1 LVYFTGIQIKE
12 LNEEYCTTTAKYSW
26 LNQNPFR
33 SMYFA
38 VMQMAAELS
47 TGILCSGNIYER
59 KPAVSMLVVK
69 TEGVYFKK
77 AIGKVSF
84 TCRDGA
90 VIADIVEKAVSTAES
105 QDVKCYSVA
114 TNEVGEV
121 VAEFWITWSFKA
133 RGKKQDVRVM

>member
-1 LVYFTGIQIKE
+1 MNIGFATFKKKIMNPVNYRLFLLSRLPLVYFTGIQIKE

-69 TEGVYFKK
+69 TEGVYLKK
-77 AIGKVSF
+77 PLVKSLSP
-84 TCRDGA
+84 
-90 VIADIVEKAVSTAES
+90 VETEL
-105 QDVKCYSVA
+105 
-114 TNEVGEV
+114 
-121 VAEFWITWSFKA
+121 
-133 RGKKQDVRVM
+133 